1 MEQRGRAVCIERC
14 KHGFG
19 RGLRRPTIEMWQGGA
34 FLLYHFCTGGKR
46 ARRFKRS
53 DPKFKAPA
61 WCPMRKT
68 PCELRVYALKSSQ
81 DWYMHHL
88 LSNDSNDPVHIP
100 EYRYALVASSEIELT
115 PQEFWKRCQ
124 SEPWTNL
131 LHIEIPLYS
140 VVEIDDG
147 LLPAFFYKAVDGLK
161 LVPYF
166 NAEKAR
172 ANRME
177 ESV

>member
-1 MEQRGRAVCIERC
+1 MKYTLKQPSCTGCS
-14 KHGFG
+14 HNLHFG
-19 RGLRRPTIEMWQGGA
+19 DAISKKQFGVMMHCGE
-34 FLLYHFCTGGKR
+34 HFCTGGKR